1 MASEPVARRVDCGD
15 DRALRRRERRRVHAG
30 AVRLV
35 QPYDEITLADVV
47 TGAMVRERVT
57 ATLLT
62 ALSVLAV
69 VLLAIGVFGLMSA
82 LVSERSREMAIR
94 MALGA
99 SPRRIA
105 RHVLSYA
112 ARIVAVAILVGLPIA
127 WASAHAIES
136 LLYGVTPSSLT
147 AYVWGLVAIVAA
159 ALLAAL
165 GPVRRAARIDPLA
178 VMRGS

>member
-1 MASEPVARRVDCGD
+1 MPVAS
-15 DRALRRRERRRVHAG
+15 RARATLAALHP
-30 AVRLV
+30 LV

-47 TGAMVRERVT
+47 ARAMVRERVT

-62 ALSVLAV
+62 ALSALAV

-82 LVSERSREMAIR
+82 LVTERSQEMAIR

-99 SPRRIA
+99 SARRIA

-127 WASAHAIES
+127 WGAAHAIES
-136 LLYGVTPSSLT
+136 LLYVVTPSSLT
-147 AYVWGLVAIVAA
+147 AYVWGLIAIVGA
-159 ALLAAL
+159 ALLASV